1 MPLLIGLLSFI
12 SVSLFAYALLRPRS
26 DVVARRASGMSES
39 RVSASDRTRG
49 SAFQRLVKPSIMK
62 WGHRL
67 SLLLPQN
74 FVGGIDHMLVMA
86 AQPWSLAGFLFVWAV
101 SVGLSFGLF
110 YYFVVVSADLTLGQ
124 SVLWGALIVPI
135 GVVLPYAYLRNKV
148 KRRQKLIVRALP
160 DAMDL
165 LVTSIEAGLGI
176 DSAFALVAHKTSGPL
191 SDTISTYL
199 RAVGFGR
206 SRREALQE
214 ATESTGVAQL
224 MGIAYAVNQA
234 EQLGT
239 TLGDVLRVQAEDL
252 RIARRQRAESAAQR
266 APVLM
271 TIPLVTCFLPAMGAV
286 VLVPS
291 ILNLIHFV
299 GGTGGLGGP

>member
-1 MPLLIGLLSFI
+1 
-12 SVSLFAYALLRPRS
+12 
-26 DVVARRASGMSES
+26 
-39 RVSASDRTRG
+39 
-49 SAFQRLVKPSIMK
+49 
-62 WGHRL
+62 
-67 SLLLPQN
+67 
-74 FVGGIDHMLVMA
+74 
-86 AQPWSLAGFLFVWAV
+86 
-101 SVGLSFGLF
+101 
-110 YYFVVVSADLTLGQ
+110 
-124 SVLWGALIVPI
+124 
-135 GVVLPYAYLRNKV
+135 VLPYAYLRNKM

-176 DSAFALVAHKTSGPL
+176 DAAFALVAEKTSGPL

-214 ATESTGVAQL
+214 VADSTGVAQL
-224 MGIAYAVNQA
+224 MGIAYAVNQS

-239 TLGDVLRVQAEDL
+239 TLGDVLRVQADDL
-252 RIARRQRAESAAQR
+252 RVARRQRAESAAQR

-271 TIPLVTCFLPAMGAV
+271 TIPLVACFLPAMGAV

-291 ILNLIHFV
+291 ILNLIRFV
-299 GGTGGLGGP
+299 TGGGEGGLGGP

>member
-1 MPLLIGLLSFI
+1 MPLLIGLLSFV
-12 SVSLFAYALLRPRS
+12 SVSLLVYEVMRPRS
-26 DVVARRASGMSES
+26 NRIVRRAGGASNGD
-39 RVSASDRTRG
+39 VSAADRTRG
-49 SAFQRLVKPSIMK
+49 SIGQRLIKPFVLK

-74 FVGGIDHMLVMA
+74 FVRGIDRMLVQA

-101 SVGLSFGLF
+101 SMGLSVGLW
-110 YYFVVVSADLTLGQ
+110 YYFVLGAGLTLGQ
-124 SVLWGALIVPI
+124 SLLWGALIVPV
-135 GVVLPYAYLRNKV
+135 GAVLPYAYLRNKV
-148 KRRQKLIVRALP
+148 RRRQKLIVRALP

-176 DSAFALVAHKTSGPL
+176 DAAFALVAEKTSGPL

-214 ATESTGVAQL
+214 AADSTGVAQL
-224 MGIAYAVNQA
+224 MGIAYAVNQS

-239 TLGDVLRVQAEDL
+239 TLGDVLRVQADDL
-252 RIARRQRAESAAQR
+252 RVARRQRAESAAQR

-291 ILNLIHFV
+291 ILNLVRFV
-299 GGTGGLGGP
+299 SGSGGLGGP